1 MSKDLK
7 WFDDKFTDDVPP
19 DLKKLAIRICRS
31 YGINGIC
38 DPQYIANIIA
48 LELGFGD
55 GHSKFYRR
63 N

>member
-1 MSKDLK
+1 MNKDSK
-7 WFDDKFTDDVPP
+7 WFNDKLTDDVPP

-31 YGINGIC
+31 YNITGKC
-38 DPQYIANIIA
+38 DPQYLANVIA

-55 GHSKFYRR
+55 GHSNFYRR